1 MASSPYE
8 VTPILPCEL
17 MVADF
22 YPKNKTIVGRA
33 YHYINR
39 STPKLLDFTQLITQD
54 KNGNLSVDTLT
65 PGLVSF

>member
-17 MVADF
+17 MAAD
-22 YPKNKTIVGRA
+22 YNPANKTIVGRG

-39 STPKLLDFTQLITQD
+39 NTTKLLDYTQLITQ
-54 KNGNLSVDTLT
+54 KPNGSISVDTLT
-65 PGLVSF
+65 PR